1 MRGWWVDALEVDG
14 DLPRQFQGGAH
25 QVEQHPDRVVPRRK
39 EEGDEQEEKVKVKM
53 EKVQVV
59 PLERNTVV
67 VEPHFVHDGRC
78 RHEEVVPHGTGDG
91 RQVAASRRQVVDHVK
106 DQTSNK
112 EEKRSINNNNKYE

>member
-1 MRGWWVDALEVDG
+1 
-14 DLPRQFQGGAH
+14 
-25 QVEQHPDRVVPRRK
+25 VPRRK

-53 EKVQVV
+53 EKVQV

-112 EEKRSINNNNKYE
+112 EEKISIKK